1 MNDPLQTYLADT
13 LAKIDGALA
22 CLVTDLTTREI
33 LAVAHRVPYFS
44 EPLLEAVVAAA
55 VNMFRGKNTIAVEN
69 LLSAQS
75 GEHIEKSVLEIQTT
89 TKHTFHFMAILPEKP
104 DILMV
109 VVTSRN
115 INLGMGWSAVRNCLN
130 EVTKLCN

>member
-75 GEHIEKSVLEIQTT
+75 GEHIARMFHKPSPSVWDDRPAFKIVSSQFQNAPAN
-89 TKHTFHFMAILPEKP
+89 KGGGP
-104 DILMV
+104 D
-109 VVTSRN
+109 
-115 INLGMGWSAVRNCLN
+115 
-130 EVTKLCN
+130 